1 MNRRTFL
8 TALAGAPA
16 LAALIAA
23 CGDSTKT
30 GSKYSFPQVSDEVV
44 LRIASEG
51 GFVAPG
57 TNFVALPTLLISGDG
72 KAFTPGIM
80 TEQFPGPLMSPMFVQ
95 SISKAGI
102 EKVLKLANDAGL
114 LDGELDYSLPDGV
127 GIADAPDTVV
137 TITVNGKT
145 HTHRANAL
153 GMDTT
158 DGAKSTPTRENLNTF
173 VNLLVGKL
181 QEVGGAAN
189 VGEATT
195 WVADTYRLQ
204 ATPVDPTQW
213 TDPSPTIA
221 DWPSTTGLQL
231 ADAAQCAT
239 LAGSKVGDL
248 FLKATQLTFFKEGE
262 LVYQLA
268 VVGALPGDALCA

>member
-8 TALAGAPA
+8 VALAGTPA

-23 CGDSTKT
+23 CGDSAKT
-30 GSKYSFPQVSDEVV
+30 GSKYSFPQVKDEVV

-80 TEQFPGPLMSPMFVQ
+80 TEQYPGPLMSPLFVQ
-95 SISKAGI
+95 SISKLGI
-102 EKVLKLANDAGL
+102 EKVLKLADDAGL
-114 LDGELDYSLPDGV
+114 LGPAPDYTMPPDFA
-127 GIADAPDTVV
+127 IADVPDTVV

-145 HTHRANAL
+145 YEHRANAL
-153 GMDTT
+153 GFELS
-158 DGAKSTPTRENLNTF
+158 DGHKSTPARENLNTF
-173 VNLLVGKL
+173 VNLLVSDLKK
-181 QEVGGAAN
+181 VGGADN
-189 VGEATT
+189 VGDATE
-195 WVADTYRLQ
+195 WLADTYRLQ

-213 TDPSPTIA
+213 TDPAPTIT
-221 DWPSTTGLQL
+221 DWPATTGLQL

-239 LAGSKVGDL
+239 IAQSKVGDL
-248 FLKATQLTFFKEGE
+248 FTKATQLTFFKEGDV
-262 LVYQLA
+262 VYQLA